1 MEEKLFDGNRVG
13 QEQFYDLL
21 LSRELSWQEIIYDLI
36 SSEQL
41 DPWDIDLS
49 LLAQKY
55 LERIRELE
63 ELSFFISS
71 KVLFAASL
79 LLRIKSELLL
89 DRYIKGLDEILFG
102 KPPEREKGY
111 ERVFLDEEL
120 PDLLPKT
127 PLPRSKKVT
136 LQELM
141 QALEK
146 AMATEHRRI
155 VKEIAIRQA
164 ARSIDIILPKIRIN
178 LKEKIK
184 ELYSKIKNFFKS
196 QPTERLTFS
205 ILAGAGRENRIATF
219 VPLLHLDS
227 QEKILLEQER
237 HFEEIFILL
246 HGLTPQPQEMDVQDT
261 QGDLQ
266 QTEQQIGQPSN

>member
-1 MEEKLFDGNRVG
+1 MGEQLFNGNRVG

-36 SSEQL
+36 ASEQL

-49 LLAQKY
+49 LLAQRY
-55 LERIRELE
+55 LEKIRELE
-63 ELSFFISS
+63 DLSFFISS

-89 DRYIKGLDEILFG
+89 DRYIKSLDEILFG
-102 KPPEREKGY
+102 KPPEKEKEYG
-111 ERVFLDEEL
+111 RIFLNEEL
-120 PDLLPKT
+120 PELLPKT
-127 PLPRSKKVT
+127 PLPRAKKVT

-146 AMATEHRRI
+146 AMATEQRRI
-155 VKEIAIRQA
+155 VKEIATKQA
-164 ARSIDIILPKIRIN
+164 ARNIDMLLPKIRIN
-178 LKEKIK
+178 IKEKIR
-184 ELYSKIKNFFKS
+184 EVYNKISNFFKH
-196 QPTERLTFS
+196 QPQERLTFS
-205 ILAGAGRENRIATF
+205 ILAGSDKENRIATF

-237 HFEEIFILL
+237 HFEEIYILL
-246 HGLTPQPQEMDVQDT
+246 HGLIPPNDAIT
-261 QGDLQ
+261 QGDSQ
-266 QTEQQIGQPSN
+266 QSEQPTL